1 MGRAE
6 SRTCLGWSC
15 CWEEVNSRAGGLGA
29 GAAVGPGG
37 APRPLERM
45 LGRRHLAKVHSWRE
59 GVGVP
64 HGGGPAR
71 QGPHCVCDPQGRA
84 GRPWGPASILAGE
97 GHTDRVA
104 RGVGLSAAPAALVW
118 ERGSTNQPRSHGR
131 ETPTPVVVHSS
142 PERSE
147 RAQGPPLALP
157 VPRITVNQ
165 GSHLT

>member
-1 MGRAE
+1 MAQKKGDGA
-6 SRTCLGWSC
+6 SRVQDEPGMELLLGGS
-15 CWEEVNSRAGGLGA
+15 EQPSRGLGA

-84 GRPWGPASILAGE
+84 GRPWGPASILASE
-97 GHTDRVA
+97 GHTD
-104 RGVGLSAAPAALVW
+104 
-118 ERGSTNQPRSHGR
+118 
-131 ETPTPVVVHSS
+131 
-142 PERSE
+142 
-147 RAQGPPLALP
+147 
-157 VPRITVNQ
+157 
-165 GSHLT
+165 